1 MLPSPQ
7 PLRRRAIRIAG
18 VVQGVGLRPAV
29 IRLARELGLSGHV
42 VNETVSVRIEV
53 EGPADRVETFVDR
66 LPSSLPLLARVD
78 SMEVADAPVGGE
90 AEFQI
95 HVGERALFPG
105 DAPAAEAIPPDLAP
119 CAACLREMDDPASR
133 RFRYP
138 FISCVDCGPRYTI
151 VAETPYDRHRT
162 SMAALPPCDACERE
176 SADPEDRR
184 FLSQADSCPS
194 CGPRLSLLRDGAA
207 DLRDTAAL
215 EAAVALLRAG
225 GILAVKGAGGF
236 ALACDATDDAAVA
249 MLRERKRRPH
259 KPFAV
264 MGRSLEELERIVTL
278 SDRERETLLSPA
290 RPIVLAGRRR
300 RARISRHVAPFL
312 TEVGVFLPPT
322 PLQHLLLRDG
332 PPLQVM
338 TSGNFSG
345 EPLAKDDDEAQERLA
360 RVADAFLVHD
370 RTIVARADDSVV
382 REIDGRVTPL
392 RRSRGFVPA
401 GIPLPIEATSAVLAV
416 GAGEKNTVCLAAGRS
431 AFLSPHLG
439 ELDDPHAFAAF
450 QEAIRRLQRLHGC
463 AAAVIAH
470 DLHPDFRS
478 TRWALDSGLHT
489 IPVQHHHAHI
499 ASCMVEHG
507 RVDPV
512 IGVAFDGTGLGED
525 GAIRGGEFL
534 VADLR
539 SFRRI
544 GQLRPIA
551 LPGGEAAIR
560 EPWRLGLAALRD
572 AGCRLPEGDPNPGK
586 VRAVLRLLEDQPL
599 HATGAGRWFDA
610 VAAIC
615 GLRAEISY
623 DAQAALELEA
633 TARGAST
640 WPPFEFE
647 VLEAGGAFE
656 IDLRPAIRGIDA
668 VLRRFGGRTPRHYG
682 AVQSVAARFHGTIAE
697 AIRAGCRRARNEGAP
712 GAVAL
717 AGGCFQNALLVHETR
732 RRLEADG
739 FEVLLNR
746 LVPPND
752 GGIALGQAAIAAARL
767 SPAAGS

>member
-1 MLPSPQ
+1 M
-7 PLRRRAIRIAG
+7 
-18 VVQGVGLRPAV
+18 VQGVGLRPAV
-29 IRLARELGLSGHV
+29 IRFARDLGLVGFV

-53 EGPADRVETFVDR
+53 EGPADRLETFVDR

-78 SMEVADAPVGGE
+78 SMEVEDAPLGGE
-90 AEFQI
+90 TEFQI
-95 HVGERALFPG
+95 LVGERVIPSG
-105 DAPAAEAIPPDLAP
+105 DAPALEAIPADLAP

-133 RFRYP
+133 RYRYP

-176 SADPEDRR
+176 CADPGDRR
-184 FLSQADSCPS
+184 FLSQTDSCPS
-194 CGPRLSLLRDGAA
+194 CGPRLSLIRSGAAALRDE
-207 DLRDTAAL
+207 AAL
-215 EAAVALLRAG
+215 AAAVTLLRAG

-236 ALACDATDDAAVA
+236 TLACDATNDSAVA
-249 MLRERKRRPH
+249 LLRDRKRRPH

-264 MGRSLEELERIVTL
+264 MGRSLEELERIVSL

-312 TEVGVFLPPT
+312 TELGVFLPPT
-322 PLQHLLLRDG
+322 PLQRLLLRDG

-338 TSGNFSG
+338 TSGNLSG

-360 RVADAFLVHD
+360 HVADAFLVHD

-382 REIDGRVTPL
+382 REIDGRVTAL
-392 RRSRGFVPA
+392 RRARGFVPA
-401 GIPLPIEATSAVLAV
+401 GIPLPLEATTAVLAV

-439 ELDDPHAFAAF
+439 ELDDPVAFAAF

-463 AAAVIAH
+463 PAVAVAH
-470 DLHPDFRS
+470 DLHPDLRS
-478 TRWALDSGLHT
+478 TRWALDSGLQA
-489 IPVQHHHAHI
+489 IPVQHHHAHV

-551 LPGGEAAIR
+551 LAGGEAAIR

-572 AGCRLPEGDPNPGK
+572 AGCRIPTDPSPGK
-586 VRAVLRLLEDQPL
+586 VGAVLRLLEGQPL

-610 VAAIC
+610 VSAIC

-640 WPPFEFE
+640 WPPFEFD
-647 VLEAGGAFE
+647 VLDAGGTFE
-656 IDLRPAIRGIDA
+656 IDLRPTIRGIDA

-682 AVQSVAARFHGTIAE
+682 AVQSVAARFHGTMAE

-739 FEVLLNR
+739 FEVLVNR